1 MAAKIKYNKE
11 WANNIKRTELQNY
24 KEVWEKGQMQNHVEW
39 VLHMYY
45 GYWGYKELAP
55 IYDEKT
61 QSRMQTAAF
70 YGMIDGI
77 KAFKSNKIS
86 KYNPITKKLDATVG
100 SSMMR
105 FCIPYIKHRVQGE
118 LTEIAVEYFGEEI
131 SEYYLTLLAKTK
143 KAGMNQYIFDYTIKE
158 IAETSGISVRAAK
171 KLKSYFSTHI
181 NGSDPNG
188 PGKLRFDLW
197 SKKEADALQS
207 AYTAIE
213 KKYNDRKAKNGRKA
227 AIREYEKILEYFRYY
242 INKEISVDM
251 MSVNALECIK
261 ENGSDKLPKEILR
274 KPVAKKT
281 KKARKTSEAEIIN
294 YDDYKFVPK
303 DNETYYSSLVTE
315 KSLTTF
321 ALVNELQKIYP
332 EATVN
337 DIADAFG
344 YSKAT
349 VRKYLHLDL
358 VYTGKVA

>member
-1 MAAKIKYNKE
+1 MARIKYSEN
-11 WANNIKRTELQNY
+11 WASEANY
-24 KEVWEKGQMQNHVEW
+24 REVWESKQMQNHVEW
-39 VLHMYY
+39 VLHTYY

-55 IYDEKT
+55 IYDKNT
-61 QSRMQTAAF
+61 QSRMQAAAF
-70 YGMIDGI
+70 FGMIDGI
-77 KAFKSNKIS
+77 QAFESDKAS
-86 KYNPITKKLDATVG
+86 KYDPVNKMLCASVG

-143 KAGMNQYIFDYTIKE
+143 KAGMNDYIFDYTIKE

-188 PGKLRFDLW
+188 PGKLRLDLW
-197 SKKEADALQS
+197 SKKEAEALQS
-207 AYTAIE
+207 TYAAIE
-213 KKYNDRKAKNGRKA
+213 KQYNDKKVKNIRKAG
-227 AIREYEKILEYFRYY
+227 IREYEKILEYFRYY
-242 INKEISVDM
+242 INKEISADM

-261 ENGSDKLPKEILR
+261 KNGSNKLPKEIR
-274 KPVAKKT
+274 PNKT
-281 KKARKTSEAEIIN
+281 KKVSEAEIIN
-294 YDDYKFVPK
+294 YNDYKFVPK
-303 DNETYYSSLVTE
+303 NNEPYYSSLVTE
-315 KSLTTF
+315 KSLTTY

-332 EATVN
+332 EATID

-344 YSKAT
+344 YSKTT